1 MKRQLLGLALATI
14 TIATIAGYAHLREAD
29 AAVLP
34 KTTVLA
40 APKATGIAQQRPR
53 VDLVF
58 VLDTTG
64 SMGGLIEAAKDKIW
78 SIATTMARAQPAPE
92 IRIGLVAYR
101 DRGDQYVTRVFD
113 LTTDLDSM
121 YAHLMEFKADGG
133 GDGPEAVNQA
143 LQDAVA
149 PMSWNTQASTYKA
162 VFLVGDAPPHMD
174 YQDDIKYPATLA
186 LAKQRGIVVNTIQC
200 GDDNSAT
207 QAWSQIATLGAG
219 DFLRVDQNGSAV
231 AITTPYDDK
240 LARLSAALDD
250 TRLYYGDAK
259 VQAQKRAKL
268 AATSK
273 LEQKASLAVKARRA
287 TFNASVSGAA
297 NLLGEKELVS
307 EVASGRVRLQ
317 DIRKDELP
325 APLQAMAPAA
335 QAAYIHD
342 HAAKRDALKKQM
354 QDTAEVRA
362 EFLQREVAASGGARD
377 SLDAKLFG
385 TLREQAKRVGALE
398 LDKDGPAY

>member
-1 MKRQLLGLALATI
+1 MHQQLLGLALASLTVGA
-14 TIATIAGYAHLREAD
+14 IAFYPHLHDAD

-34 KTTVLA
+34 SQLTV
-40 APKATGIAQQRPR
+40 APPAKSISPHNRPR

-64 SMGGLIEAAKDKIW
+64 SMGGLIEAAKEKIW

-101 DRGDQYVTRVFD
+101 DRGDQYVTQVFD

-143 LQDAVA
+143 LQDAIGR
-149 PMSWNTQASTYKA
+149 MSWNTQEATYKV
-162 VFLVGDAPPHMD
+162 VFLVGDAPPHLD
-174 YQDDIKYPATLA
+174 YQDDVQYPVTLA
-186 LAKQRGIVVNTIQC
+186 LARQRGIVVNTIQC
-200 GDDNSAT
+200 GNDTSAT
-207 QAWSQIATLGAG
+207 QSWSQIAALGAG
-219 DFLRVDQNGSAV
+219 DFLRVEQNGSAV
-231 AITTPYDDK
+231 AISTPYDDK

-259 VQAQKRAKL
+259 EQADKRAKID
-268 AATSK
+268 ATSK
-273 LEQKASLAVKARRA
+273 IEEKASAAVKARRA
-287 TFNASVSGAA
+287 TFNASESGAA
-297 NLLGEKELVS
+297 NLLGEKELVN
-307 EVASGRVRLQ
+307 EVASGRVRLE

-335 QAAYIHD
+335 QATYLKD
-342 HAAKRDALKKQM
+342 NAAKRDALKKEIQGAA
-354 QDTAEVRA
+354 DARSD
-362 EFLQREVAASGGARD
+362 FLKRKVAASGGAAD

-385 TLREQAKRVGALE
+385 TLRAQAKRVGAME

>member
-1 MKRQLLGLALATI
+1 MKQQVLGLALAAI
-14 TIATIAGYAHLREAD
+14 TTATIACYPYLHEAD

-34 KTTVLA
+34 DKTVLA
-40 APKATGIAQQRPR
+40 TPKPSEIAQQRPR

-78 SIATTMARAQPAPE
+78 SIATTMARAQPSPE

-101 DRGDQYVTRVFD
+101 DRGDQYITQVFD

-143 LQDAVA
+143 LQDAIGRI
-149 PMSWNTQASTYKA
+149 SWNTQASTYKA
-162 VFLVGDAPPHMD
+162 VFLVGDAPPHVD
-174 YQDDIKYPATLA
+174 YQDDVQYPATLV
-186 LAKQRGIVVNTIQC
+186 LARQRGIVVNTIQC
-200 GDDNSAT
+200 GSDSSAT
-207 QAWSQIATLGAG
+207 QPWSQIAALGAG
-219 DFLRVDQNGSAV
+219 DFLRVEQNGSAV

-259 VQAQKRAKL
+259 VQAEKRAKL

-273 LEQKASLAVKARRA
+273 LEEKASAAVKARRA
-287 TFNASVSGAA
+287 TFNASASGAA
-297 NLLGEKELVS
+297 NLLGEKELVN

-325 APLQAMAPAA
+325 EPLQAMAPAA
-335 QAAYIHD
+335 QAAYIQE
-342 HAAKRDALKKQM
+342 HAAKRDVLKKEM
-354 QDTAEVRA
+354 QDAAEARA
-362 EFLQREVAASGGARD
+362 EFLKRKVAASGGARD

-385 TLREQAKRVGALE
+385 TLREQAKRVGAME

>member
-1 MKRQLLGLALATI
+1 M
-14 TIATIAGYAHLREAD
+14 
-29 AAVLP
+29 
-34 KTTVLA
+34 
-40 APKATGIAQQRPR
+40 
-53 VDLVF
+53 
-58 VLDTTG
+58 
-64 SMGGLIEAAKDKIW
+64 
-78 SIATTMARAQPAPE
+78 
-92 IRIGLVAYR
+92 
-101 DRGDQYVTRVFD
+101 FD

-143 LQDAVA
+143 LQDAVRR
-149 PMSWNTQASTYKA
+149 MSWSTQASTYKA

-287 TFNASVSGAA
+287 TFNASPSGAA

-325 APLQAMAPAA
+325 ARLQAMAPAA

-354 QDTAEVRA
+354 QDTAEARA
-362 EFLQREVAASGGARD
+362 EYLQREVAASGGARD